1 MDLGLQ
7 GRKVVVTGASK
18 GIGYAIAEE
27 FLREGA
33 EVVISGR
40 NREDLERAVEA
51 LASIAGEQQIR
62 GYALD
67 GSKEEETFELGR
79 LAAGEKGAIDV
90 WINNIGTNRSRAGE
104 LYTDGE
110 LDYLIGILF
119 KSAVFGS
126 QTAFTYM
133 KEHGGSIVNIA
144 SLAAR
149 SASCGRST
157 IYGAL
162 KSAVA
167 GLTNTTAGEYAA
179 YGIRVNAVLPGFTR
193 TPLVERS
200 FTEDAISELMK
211 NNLIGRMASPREIAK
226 PVVFLASDAA
236 SYITAAGLEVSGG
249 HSRVLNPQYSFEKR
263 RESISQEKQE
273 TAG

>member
-1 MDLGLQ
+1 MDLGLT
-7 GRKVVVTGASK
+7 GKKVVVTGAST
-18 GIGYAIAEE
+18 GIGYAIARE

-33 EVVISGR
+33 NVVISGR
-40 NREDLERAVEA
+40 NKEKLEQAAYTLSE
-51 LASIAGEQQIR
+51 SFGGEHIR

-67 GSKEEETFELGR
+67 GSKEDEMEELGR
-79 LAAGEKGAIDV
+79 LAAGQSCQIDV
-90 WINNIGTNRSRAGE
+90 WVNNIGTNKARQGE
-104 LYTDGE
+104 LYTEQE

-133 KEHGGSIVNIA
+133 KDRGGSIINIS

-149 SASCGRST
+149 AATCGRST

-162 KSAVA
+162 KSGIL

-179 YGIRVNAVLPGFTR
+179 YGIRVNAVLPGYTK
-193 TPLVERS
+193 TPLVES
-200 FTEDAISELMK
+200 TFTEEAIAKLME
-211 NNLIGRMASPREIAK
+211 NNLLRRMARPEEIAK

-236 SYITAAGLEVSGG
+236 SYITGASLEVSGG
-249 HSRVLNPQYSFEKR
+249 HDRVLNPEYSYETKKQLPGLR
-263 RESISQEKQE
+263 R
-273 TAG
+273 TLND